1 MQVFVFFININI
13 KHGMKKENT
22 KNSFASLGDVNGQS
36 TNRDINADIVEIFSL
51 IDFN

>member
-1 MQVFVFFININI
+1 MYKNI
-13 KHGMKKENT
+13 KHGMKEGEE

-36 TNRDINADIVEIFSL
+36 TNRDINGDIVEIFSL